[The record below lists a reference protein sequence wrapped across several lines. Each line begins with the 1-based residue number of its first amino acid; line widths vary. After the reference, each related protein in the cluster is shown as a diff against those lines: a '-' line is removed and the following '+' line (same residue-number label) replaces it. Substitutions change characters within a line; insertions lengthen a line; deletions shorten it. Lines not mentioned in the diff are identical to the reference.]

1 MGSSSAERE
10 RTLIIYRK
18 LVLARVFEE
27 KVSELYRQGY
37 VYGFCHLYTGQEA
50 VIVGLSENMKQT
62 DSVITGYRDHV
73 HMLLRGVSPEE
84 VMAELC
90 GKATGCSKGKG
101 GSMHMYSKSKR
112 VYGGNGIVGAQ
123 VPIGAGLAF
132 AHKYRNDGGVSF
144 TFFGD
149 GAANQG
155 QVYETFNM
163 ASLWKLPIIFVLEN
177 NHYGLGTSVKRAAAG
192 GVLINRGDPF
202 GIRTILMD
210 GMDVFEVRDK
220 SKAAIEDVRNGG
232 NPVIFHMDTYR
243 YKGHSMS
250 DPAPY
255 RTRDEV
261 ETVKKTRD
269 PIARVKHLL
278 IEELGADEHEINSV
292 IAEVTTIVDKAA
304 KFAVDSPP
312 PADSALGMDV
322 TL

>member
-1 MGSSSAERE
+1 MNSSDIRRE
-10 RTLIIYRK
+10 DALAIYRK
-18 LVLARVFEE
+18 LMLARLFEE
-27 KVSELYRQGY
+27 KVAELYRQGH
-37 VYGFCHLYTGQEA
+37 VYGFCHLYIGQEA
-50 VIVGLSENMKQT
+50 VMVGLSENMKQN
-62 DSVITGYRDHV
+62 DGVITGYRDHV
-73 HMLLRGVSPEE
+73 HMLLRGISPKE

-90 GKATGCSKGKG
+90 GKSTGCSGGKG
-101 GSMHMYSKSKR
+101 GSMHMYSKDER

-163 ASLWKLPIIFVLEN
+163 AALWKLPAVFVLEN

-192 GVLINRGDPF
+192 GVLTSRGDPF
-202 GIRTILMD
+202 GIRTVLID
-210 GMDVFEVRDK
+210 GMDVFDVRDK
-220 SKAAIEDVRNGG
+220 SKAAIEEVRSGG
-232 NPVIFHMDTYR
+232 GPVILHVDTYR

-261 ETVKKTRD
+261 EEVKKTRD
-269 PIARVKHLL
+269 PIMCAKHLL
-278 IEELGADEHEINSV
+278 TEALGIGEKEISSVTAD
-292 IAEVTTIVDKAA
+292 VTAIVDEAA
-304 KFAVDSPP
+304 KFAIDSTPP
-312 PADSALGMDV
+312 PASALEMDV